1 MSSLTNLFREK
12 IAQHLFP
19 GNNFPEIQ
27 YWCWQYRFS
36 PSNYH
41 LKHKDIAN
49 KITDKVG
56 YFNEEGINSTI
67 KEVIKKIYSAFQ
79 KELEQDGVTKEQI
92 GLSKKDQQNSSKRE
106 GISHHHPWKVVYYW
120 LWERK
125 YDRWLQKYIWD
136 SWKQKAVFNK
146 EWISFSNQ
154 EKGMVIAKPQQTPSL
169 PINQALQMEIS
180 IDFPE
185 KYLLLLNR
193 GRDNQ
198 NQETRYLVCPSQ
210 AFAPNWQLLEPITL
224 MPQPGAMCQDIQF
237 DAPAQEEYI
246 GILLDEKFDLPWLN
260 PDPANPAWKWEGK
273 DLGKVWE
280 KLQENNGWQVFYQ
293 CFEVS

>member
-1 MSSLTNLFREK
+1 MSSLTNLFVER

-27 YWCWQYRFS
+27 YWCWQYRFY

-49 KITDKVG
+49 KITEKVG
-56 YFNEEGINSTI
+56 YFNEEGINPTI

-79 KELEQDGVTKEQI
+79 KELEQDGVTKEQL
-92 GLSKKDQQNSSKRE
+92 GLSKKEQQNSSKQE
-106 GISHHHPWKVVYYW
+106 SSKHHPWKVVYHW

-125 YDRWLQKYIWD
+125 YDLWLQRYIWD
-136 SWKQKAVFNK
+136 SWKQKAVFNQ
-146 EWISFSNQ
+146 EWISFSNK
-154 EKGMVIAKPQQTPSL
+154 ERGMVVPEPLKTPSL

-193 GRDNQ
+193 GRDDQ

-237 DAPAQEEYI
+237 DAPGQEEYI

-273 DLGKVWE
+273 HLGEVWE